1 MHPLRFITA
10 GIALLA
16 LAAIGWWAARAPEA
30 DEGYAPAPCLALSPA
45 SLDFGASPVD
55 GLWLRRVEVRNCGI
69 ASVTV
74 EPPVFEGPFMQVG
87 HTDERTLK
95 PGETRV
101 LTVGFA
107 PDTVGVHR
115 GIGVLPLDG
124 MASIPLTLVGEG
136 VIGDD
141 CPPLITGL
149 EAGVAPVAP
158 RRTLCAPLDAPVL
171 LDGAGLTIEPVI
183 IGAPAPG
190 PSI

>member
-1 MHPLRFITA
+1 MHPFRWITA

-30 DEGYAPAPCLALSPA
+30 GEGRKPAPCLALSPA
-45 SLDFGASPVD
+45 ALDFGASPVQ
-55 GLWLRRVEVRNCGI
+55 GLWLRRVEVRNCGN

-74 EPPVFEGPFMQVG
+74 ESPAFEGPFMQVG
-87 HTDERTLK
+87 QADLRGIE
-95 PGETRV
+95 PGGMRV
-101 LTVGFA
+101 ITVGFA
-107 PDTVGVHR
+107 PDTVGKQR
-115 GIGVLPLDG
+115 GRGVLALDG
-124 MASIPLTLVGEG
+124 MAPITLGLAGEG

-149 EAGVAPVAP
+149 EAKASPVAP

-171 LDGAGLTIEPVI
+171 LDGAGLTIEPVN